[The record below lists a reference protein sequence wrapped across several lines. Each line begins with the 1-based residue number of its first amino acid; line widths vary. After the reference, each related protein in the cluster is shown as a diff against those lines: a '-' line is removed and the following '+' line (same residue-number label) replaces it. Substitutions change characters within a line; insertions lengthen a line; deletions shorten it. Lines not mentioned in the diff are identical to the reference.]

1 MMPNWN
7 IFHATKLFR
16 IAVPIFCNN
25 LVLLLV
31 LVSET
36 FFLSK
41 VSDDAVVGV
50 NSALPLIYGCVALIG
65 TFVTVAMG
73 RLGRAIGEGDEEKVK
88 RAFSAGLFACLA
100 CGLLLTFVQIALAPH
115 LGRWLGLAPE
125 AARANELYIYGIS
138 LMCLLDGFFLTF
150 TSFLYARGA
159 AKKSL
164 FSSLTLLIC
173 SLCINILLM
182 LEVLPGCKLGPL
194 TIALGTLISQLPPI
208 AILATQL
215 HWSGGFHI
223 RKDLRID
230 SETFAYIKATFKDGV
245 PACAEPLSV
254 NLLQLVTI
262 SLIAPFGTAPLAALS
277 YCRNLMLLLVV
288 ATSDAVG
295 VATQVLVSHA
305 QGRMDFDDAS
315 KVMWRSIKLF
325 VPALFL
331 VLVCI
336 AGASHFSGG
345 IVRFFSRDQ
354 FVWLAAQ
361 GILGIFIFSETA
373 RALSQVLNPSLR
385 GSSDVLMP
393 VMFAIGSHWI
403 IGFWLACLFS
413 QYWGFVGILCGL
425 ACAECARA
433 LFNTC
438 RWQAGVWRTNLLR
451 RQEAT

>member
-1 MMPNWN
+1 MKQR
-7 IFHATKLFR
+7 FFA

-50 NSALPLIYGCVALIG
+50 NSALPMIYGCVAIIG

-73 RLGRAIGEGDEEKVK
+73 RLGRAIGEGNEEKVK
-88 RAFSAGLFACLA
+88 RAFSAGLLACLA
-100 CGLLLTFVQIALAPH
+100 CGLLLTFVQIAVAPH
-115 LGRWLGLAPE
+115 LGHWLGLAPG

-138 LMCLLDGFFLTF
+138 PMCLLDGFFLTF

-159 AKKSL
+159 ARKSL
-164 FSSLTLLIC
+164 FASLTLLAC
-173 SLCINILLM
+173 SLCINTLLM
-182 LEVLPGCKLGPL
+182 FEVLPGCKLGPL
-194 TIALGTLISQLPPI
+194 TIALSTLISQLPPI
-208 AILATQL
+208 AILAIQL

-223 RKDLRID
+223 CKDLRLD
-230 SETFAYIKATFKDGV
+230 SETFAYIKATIKDGI

-254 NLLQLVTI
+254 NLLQLVII
-262 SLIAPFGTAPLAALS
+262 SLISPFGTAPLAALA
-277 YCRNLMLLLVV
+277 YCRNSMLLLVV

-305 QGRMDFDDAS
+305 QGRIDFDGAS

-336 AGASHFSGG
+336 AGTSHFSGG
-345 IVRFFSRDQ
+345 IVGFFSQDQ
-354 FVWLAAQ
+354 LVWVAAQ
-361 GILGIFIFSETA
+361 NILGVFVFSETA
-373 RALSQVLNPSLR
+373 KALSQVLSPSLR
-385 GSSDVLMP
+385 GSSDVLTP
-393 VMFAIGSHWI
+393 VMFAIASHWI
-403 IGFWLACLFS
+403 IGFWLAFLFS
-413 QYWGFVGILCGL
+413 QYWGFVGVLCGL

-433 LFNTC
+433 LFNTF
-438 RWQAGVWRTNLLR
+438 RWRAGVWRTNLQ
-451 RQEAT
+451 RQGATA